1 MRSCTRGRFLRI
13 LSGLMALAVV
23 AVFLLPS
30 TIAIYAAVNGTAWD
44 LQDLPVDPLLE
55 ILSPAAAMFSMAS
68 PPTRVFAA
76 LQAEV
81 THPPAPHV
89 PLFELDCAL
98 IR

>member
-1 MRSCTRGRFLRI
+1 MRIVSVLVAVG
-13 LSGLMALAVV
+13 VV

-44 LQDLPVDPLLE
+44 LQDIQTFPTQLL
-55 ILSPAAAMFSMAS
+55 ISALALFAVAGCSVR
-68 PPTRVFAA
+68 RVVA
-76 LQAEV
+76 LLKADA
-81 THPPAPHV
+81 THPLVSV